1 MLTSLRQQTRLFWA
15 DTAVLIIA
23 LPALILPERWP
34 TFAGLALLLLIT
46 VWLARWWLTHEP
58 LPPSPFNLVL
68 LLWSLMLI
76 VAILVTADPEWT
88 APKAAGLILG
98 LAMWRYC
105 LIYINTAVLLKWVML
120 AYFLF
125 GLGMIALGLLNIA
138 WLPKVP
144 LLDSLVFWFSE
155 QVGLGQIRGTPE
167 EGAVHSNQIAGTLLF
182 FLPLTAVLLIWW
194 RPTAWR
200 RLILAGLAGFF
211 GLGLLIMLLSQSRA
225 GWAGTAV
232 GLAIL
237 PWFYAL
243 THREHPRWRLVSWL
257 LPTGALLATAVAL
270 PFLWPRLE
278 AIWSSPNIDTAVG
291 NLNTLAFR
299 QVVWQWGL
307 TAVQDFPFTGTGLGS
322 FRAVVTRLY
331 PLPIYTDIGHAHNIF
346 LQVALDVGLPGLI
359 IYLALLGLMGI
370 TSWHI
375 VRARHPLY
383 TPLAL
388 GFVANLLALHTY
400 GLLDTLALGSKTG
413 LFFWLML
420 GLLTTMFHQSQMTAK
435 HKERQ
440 GKNELKASK

>member
-15 DTAVLIIA
+15 DTAVLILA

-34 TFAGLALLLLIT
+34 TFTGLALLLLIA
-46 VWLARWWLTHEP
+46 VWLGRWWLTREP
-58 LPPSPFNLVL
+58 LPSSPFNLAL

-76 VAILVTADPEWT
+76 VAIVVTADPEWT

-98 LAMWRYC
+98 LAVWRYC

-125 GLGMIALGLLNIA
+125 GLGMIFLGLLNIA

-144 LLDSLVFWFSE
+144 LLDNVVLLLSE
-155 QVGLGQIRGTPE
+155 QFGFGQIRGGGAD
-167 EGAVHSNQIAGTLLF
+167 GAVHSNQIAGTLLF
-182 FLPLTAVLLIWW
+182 FLPLTAALLIWW
-194 RPTAWR
+194 RPARWR
-200 RLILAGLAGFF
+200 TPVLLALAGFL
-211 GLGLLIMLLSQSRA
+211 GLGLFIMLLSQSRA

-243 THREHPRWRLVSWL
+243 THRGQPRWRLVSWL
-257 LPTGALLATAVAL
+257 LPTGALLVTAVAL
-270 PFLWPRLE
+270 PFLWPRL
-278 AIWSSPNIDTAVG
+278 ADIWSSPNIDTAVG

-299 QVVWQWGL
+299 QVVWQWGI

-331 PLPIYTDIGHAHNIF
+331 PLPIHIDIGHAHNIF

-375 VRARHPLY
+375 VRARHPLC

-413 LFFWLML
+413 IFFWLIL
-420 GLLTTMFHQSQMTAK
+420 GLLTAMFSQL
-435 HKERQ
+435 HPPRR
-440 GKNELKASK
+440 G